1 MEQEENKD
9 LALEN
14 QEIIEN
20 QAENQELETSVEG
33 TDDTEDAEI
42 SFEDIPLT
50 IEKLLSEGE
59 SRWDEEWQNH
69 VLKQALED
77 LRSAVSA
84 LVYQAFSMLS
94 LEGMSGKEV
103 AATLGITTNAVY
115 VYKHEALN
123 KLKNLIAE
131 VDE

>member
-42 SFEDIPLT
+42 SFEDLGLDEQTLTAIERKGFKVPSPIQVLAIPR
-50 IEKLLSEGE
+50 LLNGE
-59 SRWDEEWQNH
+59 IMQKA
-69 VLKQALED
+69 LKPGD
-77 LRSAVSA
+77 
-84 LVYQAFSMLS
+84 
-94 LEGMSGKEV
+94 
-103 AATLGITTNAVY
+103 
-115 VYKHEALN
+115 
-123 KLKNLIAE
+123 
-131 VDE
+131 

>member
-42 SFEDIPLT
+42 FI
-50 IEKLLSEGE
+50 
-59 SRWDEEWQNH
+59 
-69 VLKQALED
+69 
-77 LRSAVSA
+77 
-84 LVYQAFSMLS
+84 
-94 LEGMSGKEV
+94 
-103 AATLGITTNAVY
+103 
-115 VYKHEALN
+115 
-123 KLKNLIAE
+123 
-131 VDE
+131 